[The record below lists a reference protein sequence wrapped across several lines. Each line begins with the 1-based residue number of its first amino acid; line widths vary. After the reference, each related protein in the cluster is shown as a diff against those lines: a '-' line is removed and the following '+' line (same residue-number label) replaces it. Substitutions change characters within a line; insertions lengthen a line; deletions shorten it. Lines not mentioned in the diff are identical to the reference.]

1 MGSAA
6 VSLSL
11 DVWTLAAAVICAAI
25 SARIV
30 AWCPSPGQQ
39 YKLGQSLLAWLM
51 AAASGGYTLSVG
63 LSVVYLRPVPAVSPM
78 LVAIL
83 LLVMVQVFRVRGN
96 VAAFLRVDWDG
107 KWSGGERRKASR

>member
-1 MGSAA
+1 MGSVIAFG
-6 VSLSL
+6 V
-11 DVWTLAAAVICAAI
+11 DYWTLAAAAICAAI

-30 AWCPSPGQQ
+30 AWCPQPGQQ

-51 AAASGGYTLSVG
+51 AAASGGYALSVG

-83 LLVMVQVFRVRGN
+83 LLVMVQVFRARGN
-96 VAAFLRVDWDG
+96 VAAVLRVDW
-107 KWSGGERRKASR
+107 SASHWRDSRGS